1 MVVIASCL
9 GKCGCV
15 DGDVCSLILSVR
27 PFRQGISH
35 VLLVLKMGCS
45 DIYHVDSWGS
55 YSCLSGKFWFLE
67 HFNDVNEPIFRM
79 IGIGP
84 N

>member
-15 DGDVCSLILSVR
+15 DGNVCSRILSVR

-35 VLLVLKMGCS
+35 VLLVLKMGWF
-45 DIYHVDSWGS
+45 DIYHVDS
-55 YSCLSGKFWFLE
+55 
-67 HFNDVNEPIFRM
+67 
-79 IGIGP
+79 
-84 N
+84 

>member
-35 VLLVLKMGCS
+35 VLLVLKMGWS
-45 DIYHVDSWGS
+45 NIYHVDSWGCKS
-55 YSCLSGKFWFLE
+55 WFLHE
-67 HFNDVNEPIFRM
+67 KDSERELFLLKWEILVSWTF
-79 IGIGP
+79 
-84 N
+84 